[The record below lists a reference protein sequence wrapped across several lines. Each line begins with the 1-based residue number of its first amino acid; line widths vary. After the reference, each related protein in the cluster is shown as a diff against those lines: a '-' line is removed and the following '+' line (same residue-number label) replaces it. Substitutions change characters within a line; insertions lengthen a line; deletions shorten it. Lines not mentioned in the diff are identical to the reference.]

1 MAVRESAAVTLRLF
15 RIAAWPLVLK
25 VPVLAA
31 GLMITGAAAI
41 SQVVFWQFA
50 EDQRSAL
57 QVLTSAYLDG
67 LSASVLPGLIR
78 RDVWEV
84 YEALDRSRGRYPGIE
99 PRFAIVALLDGRV
112 LAASDP
118 QRFPFQSAVPD
129 ELLERLGGDDGLR
142 VDTEAG

>member
-1 MAVRESAAVTLRLF
+1 MAVRESAAVTLGVL
-15 RIAAWPLVLK
+15 RIATWPLVLK

-31 GLMITGAAAI
+31 GLMITGVAAI

-50 EDQRSAL
+50 EDQRSSL

-67 LSASVLPGLIR
+67 LSASVLPGLTR

-84 YEALDRSRGRYPGIE
+84 FEALDRSRGRYPAIE
-99 PRFAIVALLDGRV
+99 PRFAVVALPDGRV

-118 QRFPFQSAVPD
+118 QRFPLHSVVPD
-129 ELLERLGGDDGLR
+129 QL
-142 VDTEAG
+142 